1 MSQRFGSPTPRATG
15 RTETLRCSERRF
27 RAYPSQTSLR
37 DRSNLLGETYNTPP
51 ASGRSTP
58 LPTHRDDFAPNGHR
72 FADDLEGQN
81 DERLEGLTAKVK
93 LLKDV
98 SAAAVS
104 DFRR

>member
-1 MSQRFGSPTPRATG
+1 M
-15 RTETLRCSERRF
+15 
-27 RAYPSQTSLR
+27 
-37 DRSNLLGETYNTPP
+37 
-51 ASGRSTP
+51 
-58 LPTHRDDFAPNGHR
+58 PTHRDDFAPNGHR

-104 DFRR
+104 RFRRCLNSFVRYPLGLGTR